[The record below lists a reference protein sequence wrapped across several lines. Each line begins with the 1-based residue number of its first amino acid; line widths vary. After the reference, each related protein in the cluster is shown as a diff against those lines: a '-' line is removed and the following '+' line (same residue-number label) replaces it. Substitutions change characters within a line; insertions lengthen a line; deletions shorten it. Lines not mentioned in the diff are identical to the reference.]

1 MKPPYNSAPTRNV
14 FRDFWAVLMFLLKS
28 SIDFA
33 CYGIKKGVVLEWNWQ
48 ECKNVFLPEIIFSV
62 KYAKLP

>member
-14 FRDFWAVLMFLLKS
+14 FRDLWAVLMFLLKS

-33 CYGIKKGVVLEWNWQ
+33 CYGIKTGVVLEWN
-48 ECKNVFLPEIIFSV
+48 
-62 KYAKLP
+62 